1 MEWIENAERK
11 INQRRTW
18 KQMMETTIIK
28 SNIKEVKSP
37 SSDQYESLR
46 SRTSIKIH
54 RDFKPLFDELVA
66 EERENKIDF
75 VDALLVFYAQEKHP
89 EILEAFKNQEL
100 KTQKNEKAK
109 YL

>member
-28 SNIKEVKSP
+28 SNIKKVKSP

-75 VDALLVFYAQEKHP
+75 VDALLVFYAKKNHP
-89 EILEAFKNQEL
+89 EILEAFKKQKL
-100 KTQKNEKAK
+100 KTQKK
-109 YL
+109 

>member
-28 SNIKEVKSP
+28 SNIKKVKSP

-54 RDFKPLFDELVA
+54 RDFKPLFDELVT

-75 VDALLVFYAQEKHP
+75 VDALLVFYAQEKYP